1 MRGIEEKRKHTRFN
15 THLSVRFQLKN
26 QPSKFGYTSSRDI
39 SEGGVRL
46 ILDEFLRPKTEVL
59 LEMILL
65 GRVINPEAVVVWSQ
79 RISHSDNYQT
89 GLQFL
94 KIERIE
100 NQRLKEY
107 INHNRRP

>member
-1 MRGIEEKRKHTRFN
+1 MREVEEKRKHIRFN
-15 THLSVRFQLKN
+15 TYLSVRFQLKN

-46 ILDEFLRPKTEVL
+46 ILDDFLRPKTEVL

-79 RISHSDNYQT
+79 RIPHSDNYQA
-89 GLQFL
+89 GLQFSRM
-94 KIERIE
+94 ERTE

-107 INHNRRP
+107 IDYNRRF